1 VDLQH
6 GLARLQAAEFL
17 YEKQLFPE
25 LEYTFKHALT
35 QETAYASLLQE
46 RRRALHARLVPALEE
61 VHADRLEEHVERLG
75 HHALRGGVWNKAA
88 DYLYRAGAK
97 AFGRSALR
105 EAAGWY
111 EQAKMALGH
120 VTQTEEIGARVVD
133 ICFELRNALMQIG
146 DYARAKDHLLE
157 AKARAEALGDRR
169 RLGQALS
176 ILANYYLNTGDLDAA
191 LDSGNQA
198 LTTAESVGD
207 FRLDVMVSVH
217 LGWIHCTTGDWRV
230 AGQMLTRHVGAL
242 TGHLAT
248 DHFGMG
254 LPASVLSRSIAA
266 QAYSELGEFDRGVRL
281 AREAVQLTEA
291 RGRALDRVYAYRSLS
306 YVHALQGEPALL
318 VTVAE
323 QGLELAETNGILLFL
338 TWFAGYLAYAHALA
352 GNLDRVPRLVERVK
366 VSVSSTSTWSQ
377 ALAHI
382 RAGEACLCAER
393 IDEASR
399 LAQTALDTATR
410 HGHRG
415 YRAWAIWLLGEIART
430 ADPDDLPRAAAH
442 YREALRNAIGL
453 AMRPLTA
460 HCHLG
465 LAKLYRRNGGRREAE
480 ENLALLNTGSVA
492 WRDLFARPITERRRA
507 LKALSVRMPCRPLM
521 RFIYMYVL
529 HLGFLDGLPGFR
541 YCR

>member
-1 VDLQH
+1 
-6 GLARLQAAEFL
+6 
-17 YEKQLFPE
+17 
-25 LEYTFKHALT
+25 
-35 QETAYASLLQE
+35 
-46 RRRALHARLVPALEE
+46 
-61 VHADRLEEHVERLG
+61 
-75 HHALRGGVWNKAA
+75 
-88 DYLYRAGAK
+88 
-97 AFGRSALR
+97 
-105 EAAGWY
+105 
-111 EQAKMALGH
+111 
-120 VTQTEEIGARVVD
+120 
-133 ICFELRNALMQIG
+133 
-146 DYARAKDHLLE
+146 
-157 AKARAEALGDRR
+157 
-169 RLGQALS
+169 
-176 ILANYYLNTGDLDAA
+176 
-191 LDSGNQA
+191 
-198 LTTAESVGD
+198 
-207 FRLDVMVSVH
+207 
-217 LGWIHCTTGDWRV
+217 
-230 AGQMLTRHVGAL
+230 MLTRHVGAL

-254 LPASVLSRSIAA
+254 APASVLSRSIAA

-465 LAKLYRRNGGRREAE
+465 LAKLYRRNGSRREAE
-480 ENLALLNTGSVA
+480 ENLAAAVSLY
-492 WRDLFARPITERRRA
+492 REMD
-507 LKALSVRMPCRPLM
+507 M
-521 RFIYMYVL
+521 RFWLEQAEVKSGPQ
-529 HLGFLDGLPGFR
+529 HDHGDEGA
-541 YCR
+541 